1 MRSKSTGDPGD
12 TTQVCDALEQKK
24 QYLQQKAQ
32 ARIDTLETK
41 REKIMSEEQ
50 FKEWLEVPAY
60 LRRDIQLQPIT
71 SLPEQGIARYQLDD
85 NKEKDTE
92 TKEKA

>member
-1 MRSKSTGDPGD
+1 M
-12 TTQVCDALEQKK
+12 KK
-24 QYLQQKAQ
+24 
-32 ARIDTLETK
+32 
-41 REKIMSEEQ
+41 EKTMSEEQ

-60 LRRDIQLQPIT
+60 LRKDIQLQPIT

-85 NKEKDTE
+85 NKDTE